1 MLKWVGLNR
10 QKCLVKKTL
19 KILVI
24 DDNLLFLEVLVELLE
39 MSGFQS
45 IGAPTGAL
53 GLRLAENHK
62 PDVIVCDIN
71 MPELNG
77 FGVLKKLRENP
88 TTANIPFIFITA
100 QPVDK
105 AYSLVQEM
113 GAKGYLTKPFLPQE
127 LIEIIETITPPI
139 R

>member
-1 MLKWVGLNR
+1 MLKWVGLSQ

-45 IGAPTGAL
+45 IGAPTGTL
-53 GLRLAENHK
+53 GLRLAETQK

-77 FGVLKKLRENP
+77 FGVLKELQENP
-88 TTANIPFIFITA
+88 TTAKIPFIFITA
-100 QPVDK
+100 QPVEN
-105 AYSLVQEM
+105 AHSLVQDM
-113 GAKGYLTKPFLPQE
+113 GAKGYLIKPFLPQE
-127 LIEIIETITPPI
+127 LIEIIKAITPPI